1 MAWFAKMPH
10 HFGGKLT
17 IYSTFDVAAD
27 GRLSPQ
33 PEIQDVIGMKSL
45 PRLYV
50 FRVEEDT
57 DPADAELAGVVAPE
71 PEVPETP
78 QQKAAKTRA
87 ANKAAKETSK

>member
-57 DPADAELAGVVAPE
+57 DPADAELAGVIE
-71 PEVPETP
+71 TPETP

-87 ANKAAKETSK
+87 ANKAAKENSK